1 MNKRAGKQFQWLKKY
16 MKLEHLK
23 DTLENKRLFL
33 GDPNSWED
41 KNDAK
46 LMELFKE
53 ARGYAAIRATCLTA
67 SDDRYHFWDIFGKK
81 ERGVCLWFDRVQLL
95 DDISHD
101 PNLCAGEVQYYMPG
115 SLETKTVDH
124 LPFAKRVQYVDER
137 EFRVLRCY
145 QKGEKVKGALRFR
158 PSSLKRVYLNS
169 WLTRKSGQVEMW
181 ESKIKDW
188 TRGYSPS
195 HRICVKRNRVTDY
208 QEWKLAAEKAA
219 QQ

>member
-1 MNKRAGKQFQWLKKY
+1 MNKSAEGQRKRLKKY

-53 ARGYAAIRATCLTA
+53 ARGYAAIRVTCLTA
-67 SDDRYHFWDIFGKK
+67 SADRYHFWDIFGEK

-101 PNLCAGEVQYYMPG
+101 PNLCAGEVQYYMPE

-124 LPFAKRVQYVDER
+124 LPFAKRAQYADER

-145 QKGEKVKGALRFR
+145 QKGEEVKGALRFR
-158 PSSLKRVYLNS
+158 PSSLKGVYLNP
-169 WLTRKSGQVEMW
+169 WLSQNGGEFDMWKEQIRKWIESAGYGQEIEILQNKTIYYPKW
-181 ESKIKDW
+181 IEAAKKIAG
-188 TRGYSPS
+188 R
-195 HRICVKRNRVTDY
+195 
-208 QEWKLAAEKAA
+208 
-219 QQ
+219 